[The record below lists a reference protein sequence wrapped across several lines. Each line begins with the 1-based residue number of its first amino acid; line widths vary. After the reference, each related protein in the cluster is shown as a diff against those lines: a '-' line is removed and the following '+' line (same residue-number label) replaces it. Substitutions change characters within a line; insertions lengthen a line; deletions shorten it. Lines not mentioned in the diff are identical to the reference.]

1 MKCKKIRRWLPLM
14 VGSDLSASKVEA
26 VRSHLI
32 KCPECQQ
39 EYDAYVLSLE
49 KTKEW
54 LEKDR
59 QDWEERE
66 WQQVVQN
73 AVQQEK
79 PAISPFAPWPFKKAW
94 AYSLIGVLGASLF
107 FLFVIKPFDSQEGIA
122 PDSELL
128 SRTQARLSGGAFQES
143 PQEVVQMT
151 MVLPETGQKIIWIF
165 DKNFELEVKK

>member
-1 MKCKKIRRWLPLM
+1 MKCKKIRSRLPLM

-32 KCPECQQ
+32 KCPACQQ
-39 EYDAYVLSLE
+39 EYDAYALSLE

-66 WQQVVQN
+66 WQQMVQV
-73 AVQQEK
+73 AVQQK
-79 PAISPFAPWPFKKAW
+79 RPAISPLAPWPFRKAW
-94 AYSLIGVLGASLF
+94 AYALMGVLSAALV
-107 FLFVIKPFDSQEGIA
+107 FLFVIKPFNFREGIL

-143 PQEVVQMT
+143 PQEVVKMT
-151 MVLPETGQKIIWIF
+151 MILPETGQKIIWIF

>member
-1 MKCKKIRRWLPLM
+1 M
-14 VGSDLSASKVEA
+14 VGSDISPSKIASVKA
-26 VRSHLI
+26 HLE

-66 WQQVVQN
+66 WQQAVRD

-79 PAISPFAPWPFKKAW
+79 PVISPFAPWPFKKAW
-94 AYSLIGVLGASLF
+94 AFALMGVLAVALT
-107 FLFVIKPFDSQEGIA
+107 LLLVIKPFYLGEGIA

-128 SRTQARLSGGAFQES
+128 SRTQAQLLGSAFQES
-143 PQEVVQMT
+143 QQEVVKMT
-151 MVLPETGQKIIWIF
+151 MVLPETGQKIVWFF